1 MISQTIL
8 LWMATVGLLVDYVA
22 LGRANDGQSRAIA
35 LGIGLMLWAGFAVS
49 AMGFKTTTN
58 AGVVIIESSQMLAVI
73 GAILVMINIVL
84 LLETVLR
91 GITEAS
97 P

>member
-8 LWMATVGLLVDYVA
+8 IWMATVGLLVDYVA

-35 LGIGLMLWAGFAVS
+35 LAVGLMFWAGFAMS
-49 AMGFKTTTN
+49 ATGYKATTD
-58 AGVVIIESSQMLAVI
+58 AGVVIAESSQMLGLI
-73 GAILVMINIVL
+73 GAILVMINLVL

-91 GITEAS
+91 GITNAS

>member
-1 MISQTIL
+1 MISQTVL

-35 LGIGLMLWAGFAVS
+35 LAIGLLFWAGFAVS
-49 AMGFKTTTN
+49 ATGFKVTTN
-58 AGVVIIESSQMLAVI
+58 AGVVIAERSQMLAVI